1 MFPGI
6 YYLIIRFSFP
16 NICGMKNVLT
26 AFVLVIAINVTGQEN
41 ELELD
46 PVTITASLQPKPVS
60 QTGRNI
66 VTFKGSAFNDLP
78 VHSIDELLR
87 YLPGVEMQ
95 MRGPMGSQ
103 SDIVVRGG
111 TFQQV
116 LILLDGIRIND
127 PNTGHFS
134 SYTPIVPAEIERIEV
149 LKGASSAI
157 YGSEA
162 VGGVIHIITK
172 SFNAKRSSEKLQVQ
186 AQATAGE
193 YDLVGANIGAFYQK
207 NNTVVSGGWLSNNT
221 KGQLQRGAR
230 GYVHNN
236 TASLSITHFFDEHWQ
251 LSIRTA
257 YDSRDFGAQNFYTTF
272 LGDTASE
279 EVNTFWN
286 QARLSY
292 TVGKH
297 KLSFDAGYKK
307 VKDDYLYNKLSV
319 ANQNKSS
326 LFQATIMDEW
336 KLRSATALISGVQV
350 IDKGISSNDRGEHNL
365 LQGAAFFVL
374 NHSVSDRFIIN
385 PALRIDWNERSGV
398 ELVPQVNFS
407 YKLKNLQLRGSAGKT
422 IRDADFTER
431 FNNYNKSLVTSGRI
445 GDPALEAERSFSYE
459 AGADYFATPAIKISA
474 SFFQRLHRRLIDY
487 VPTAYADMPRKEN
500 LSPGG
505 MYALAKNIA
514 KVNTTGGEMD
524 IQYYKSMLNDDIF
537 YAGMGLVWLK
547 SRSSDAVPSFYISS
561 HARFMTNFF
570 MEYNC
575 KLFLISINGVYK
587 HRAAQ
592 VAPAIHAELTGDYF
606 VVNAK
611 AALFVVKKRVSIFT
625 QVNNVTDTDYSDL
638 LGSAMPGRWLLG
650 GINFLF

>member
-1 MFPGI
+1 
-6 YYLIIRFSFP
+6 
-16 NICGMKNVLT
+16 MKNVLT
-26 AFVLVIAINVTGQEN
+26 ALALIIAVNLIGQEK

-66 VTFKGSAFNDLP
+66 ISFRGSAFNDLP

-116 LILLDGIRIND
+116 LILLDGVRIND

-172 SFNAKRSSEKLQVQ
+172 SFDAKRSSEKLQVQ

-207 NNTVVSGGWLSNNT
+207 NKTVVSGGWLSNNT

-236 TASLSITHFFDEHWQ
+236 TASVSVTHFFDTHWQ
-251 LSIRTA
+251 LSIRSA
-257 YDSRDFGAQNFYTTF
+257 YDNRDFSAQNFYTTF
-272 LGDTASE
+272 LSDTANE

-292 TVGKH
+292 TGGKH
-297 KLSFDAGYKK
+297 KVSFDAGYKK
-307 VKDDYLYNKLSV
+307 VKDEYLYNKLSV

-336 KLRSATALISGVQV
+336 KLRSTTTLISGVQV
-350 IDKGISSNDRGEHNL
+350 IDKGISSNDRGDHNL

-374 NHSVSDRFIIN
+374 NQSVSERFIIN
-385 PALRIDWNERSGV
+385 PAVRIDWNKRSGV

-407 YKLKNLQLRGSAGKT
+407 YKLRNLQLRGSAGKT

-445 GDPALEAERSFSYE
+445 GNPALEAERSFSYE
-459 AGADYFATPAIKISA
+459 AGADYFAASSVKISGT
-474 SFFQRLHRRLIDY
+474 FFQRLHKRLIDY
-487 VPTAYADMPRKEN
+487 VPTPYADMPRKEN
-500 LSPGG
+500 LSPAGS
-505 MYALAKNIA
+505 YALAKNIA
-514 KVNTTGGEMD
+514 KVNTTGAELD
-524 IQYYKSMLNDDIF
+524 IQYYDNLPNNGIL
-537 YAGMGLVWLK
+537 YAGAGVVWLHSK
-547 SRSSDAVPSFYISS
+547 SSDAVPSFYISS
-561 HARFMTNFF
+561 HAKFMTNFF
-570 MEYNC
+570 AEYSY
-575 KLFLISINGVYK
+575 KKIVLGVNGIYK
-587 HRAAQ
+587 HRSSQ
-592 VAPAIHAELTGDYF
+592 VAPAIQAELSRDYF

-611 AALFVVKKRVSIFT
+611 AAFFIWEKKLSVFA
-625 QVNNVTDTDYSDL
+625 QVDNITDTNYSDL
-638 LGSAMPGRWLLG
+638 LGSAMPGRWMMG
-650 GINFLF
+650 GIKLMF